1 MSTATKSLAAIGVVL
16 LVTAGSLVWVSQV
29 VKRETVSAVVTLNPS
44 GSAGKALLVLHPGL
58 SDFPDRIV
66 AGFAD
71 GLLQAG
77 WRVDRTTASR
87 QAPADVK
94 AYDLIVLASPVCAS
108 AAATPLRD
116 YIARVGD
123 FQGKPVVLLFTA
135 AGDAAGAL
143 DAAAA
148 TVASAHGKVTGRFGY
163 TSMRPNKSDKTYSG
177 SNTDQAV
184 AMARD
189 AGRSLVVKSE

>member
-29 VKRETVSAVVTLNPS
+29 IKRETVSAVVTLNPS

-94 AYDLIVLASPVCAS
+94 
-108 AAATPLRD
+108 
-116 YIARVGD
+116 
-123 FQGKPVVLLFTA
+123 
-135 AGDAAGAL
+135 
-143 DAAAA
+143 
-148 TVASAHGKVTGRFGY
+148 
-163 TSMRPNKSDKTYSG
+163 
-177 SNTDQAV
+177 
-184 AMARD
+184 
-189 AGRSLVVKSE
+189 